1 MGDTIAR
8 AFAALAVAILAAVIG
23 IAGLGFFA
31 FAAYTALALV
41 SPPPVAAALVGVLC
55 LVVAALLLLIGRAV
69 IRPPRRQGTASA
81 GRGEDGL
88 RDSELAAQLGRQ
100 AGAFV
105 RSNFREAAGV
115 AFVSGLVLGVSPRA
129 RQALRDLLLNDR

>member
-8 AFAALAVAILAAVIG
+8 AFAALAVAILAAVVG

-41 SPPPVAAALVGVLC
+41 SPPPVAAALVGILC
-55 LVVAALLLLIGRAV
+55 LVVAAVLLLIGRAV
-69 IRPPRRQGTASA
+69 LRPPRRQGTASA
-81 GRGEDGL
+81 RRGEDGL

-129 RQALRDLLLNDR
+129 RQALRDLLLNGR

>member
-8 AFAALAVAILAAVIG
+8 AFAALAVAILAAVFG
-23 IAGLGFFA
+23 IAGFGFFA

-55 LVVAALLLLIGRAV
+55 LIVAAVLLLIGRAV
-69 IRPPRRQGTASA
+69 VRPPRRQGTAT
-81 GRGEDGL
+81 GRSGKKGPE
-88 RDSELAAQLGRQ
+88 DSELAAQLGRQ

-105 RSNFREAAGV
+105 RSNFREAAGI
-115 AFVSGLVLGVSPRA
+115 AFVGGLVLGVSPRA
-129 RQALRDLLLNDR
+129 RQALRDLLLDDR